1 MSDFALDNKNVEFF
15 LEEWFADGEHQFG
28 QYRNQSYNNTEE
40 YKLFITKCRAGGEP
54 CFHSIQPMLKITK
67 LFYEFD
73 TKEEIESPRYDSPE
87 LDVVW
92 VQTLILAKTIEKNGM
107 TPLIFYSGRR
117 GYHVYA
123 YVGEMS
129 FKPENEKMARKAY
142 KKLLF
147 GLITDFDLYPDIDR
161 LPTHINALSRVPFS
175 FHQKTGNQIIP
186 INMSRKP
193 YMPDI
198 LNFKTPPKS
207 TSYLI
212 NMLSESVIRNKTSKP
227 KQIGDWT
234 IRECVLNAQKTGA
247 HYGRLAFL
255 SEAIWSGM
263 SDENIHES
271 FLFFEDYDEYKTQ
284 YQINCSRRKF
294 EDGLRP
300 PSCATLKQWGICDES
315 CMKVKSPWEN

>member
-1 MSDFALDNKNVEFF
+1 MNDFTLDNPNVEFF
-15 LEEWFADGEHQFG
+15 LEEWFVDGEHQFG
-28 QYRNQSYNNTEE
+28 QYRNQSYNSIDE
-40 YKLFITKCRAGGEP
+40 YKFFIIKCCMDGEP

-87 LDVVW
+87 LDAVW
-92 VQTLILAKTIEKNGM
+92 VQAMILAKKIESKGM
-107 TPLIFYSGRR
+107 APLIFYSGRR

-147 GLITDFDLYPDIDR
+147 GMLDDFDLYPDIDR

-198 LNFKTPPKS
+198 RNFKSTPKS
-207 TSYLI
+207 TTYLI
-212 NMLSESVIRNKTSKP
+212 NMLGESVIRNKAPKP
-227 KQIGDWT
+227 VQDGDWSM
-234 IRECVLNAQKTGA
+234 RECVLNAQKTGE

-255 SEAIWSGM
+255 SEAIMSGLT
-263 SDENIHES
+263 DKEIHQR
-271 FLFFEDYDEYKTQ
+271 FQFFEDYDEYKTQ
-284 YQINCSRRKF
+284 YQINASRIKF
-294 EDGLRP
+294 QDGLRP
-300 PSCATLKQWGICDES
+300 PSCATLKQWGVCDES
-315 CMKVKSPWEN
+315 CMKIKSPWTN